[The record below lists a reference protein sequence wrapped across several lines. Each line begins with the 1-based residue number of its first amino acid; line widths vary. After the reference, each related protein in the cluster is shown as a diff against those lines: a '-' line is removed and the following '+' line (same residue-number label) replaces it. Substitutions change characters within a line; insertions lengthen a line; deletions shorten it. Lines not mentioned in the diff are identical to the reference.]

1 MFVIVNSVN
10 IGNCVQID
18 IMDYQTK
25 QEYYANVYPGNL
37 NEWTCNLLHSF
48 LNNLIKVKYTS
59 YMATFKH
66 LKKNENVYM
75 QIFKKWPAPFEEIKF
90 VPKITNKNKNDKSNL
105 KEKISEEEIINMD
118 HKQKMHND
126 LYELKELNTVSK
138 VKTQLIHP
146 DLPSDNVEKQIK
158 LNVPASTNTD
168 EISKFKNEIAEL
180 KSYLAGLQDFV
191 PKVVLGIF
199 NDYKITKQKN
209 PYDTHSP
216 IVNHQLIESKIIEF
230 PINVKEIVIPLGQD
244 PNNKLQYNNI
254 NLNKLE
260 QFYNLENLTIP
271 SCVFF
276 KEKKFNVSS
285 NSKIINQHYGNLA
298 LENLASDY
306 TYREFCNV
314 SDVNLPKLKQLE
326 LIGYP
331 KKGVF
336 CFLQPQLEKIIINEH
351 NFDYKLPSNFKSID
365 EVKIDISEFRLN
377 FICPIILNTSNE
389 LDIVLRTQCPKLK
402 LIEFNF
408 YAKSE
413 MSSKYLKKL
422 KKDFCYYYDEEYF
435 IRYGLEVKINIY

>member
-1 MFVIVNSVN
+1 MSIFDPDIFDCSYELFFILKTTVEENPSKNS
-10 IGNCVQID
+10 
-18 IMDYQTK
+18 
-25 QEYYANVYPGNL
+25 L
-37 NEWTCNLLHSF
+37 
-48 LNNLIKVKYTS
+48 
-59 YMATFKH
+59 
-66 LKKNENVYM
+66 
-75 QIFKKWPAPFEEIKF
+75 
-90 VPKITNKNKNDKSNL
+90 NDKSNL
-105 KEKISEEEIINMD
+105 KEKISEEEIINIEL
-118 HKQKMHND
+118 KQKMFNEFD
-126 LYELKELNTVSK
+126 ELKENNVSK

-146 DLPSDNVEKQIK
+146 DLQSDNEEEQIK
-158 LNVPASTNTD
+158 LIVPANTNTD

-180 KSYLAGLQDFV
+180 KNYLAGLQYFV

-199 NDYKITKQKN
+199 NDYRFIKKPN
-209 PYDTHSP
+209 PNGNIYFQIIKPNLLLS
-216 IVNHQLIESKIIEF
+216 EIIEF
-230 PINVKEIVIPLGQD
+230 PINVKEIAIPISQD
-244 PNNKLQYNNI
+244 PNNKLHYDYI
-254 NLNKLE
+254 NLGRLE
-260 QFYNLENLTIP
+260 QFYNLENLIIP

-306 TYREFCNV
+306 MYREFCNV

-351 NFDYKLPSNFKSID
+351 NFDYKLPYKIKSID
-365 EVKIDISEFRLN
+365 DVKIDISEFRLN
-377 FICPIILNTSNE
+377 FICPIILDTSNE

-408 YAKSE
+408 YSKSE
-413 MSSKYLKKL
+413 LSSKYLKKL

-435 IRYGLEVKINIY
+435 AKYGLEVKINIY

>member
-10 IGNCVQID
+10 IGDCLQID

-25 QEYYANVYPGNL
+25 QEFITYLDDTINL
-37 NEWTCNLLHSF
+37 K
-48 LNNLIKVKYTS
+48 KVKILIDNIINNKNEDLLYSFAYVNSNEILLTINNKDGPWL
-59 YMATFKH
+59 FNFFP
-66 LKKNENVYM
+66 KKNNTNT
-75 QIFKKWPAPFEEIKF
+75 QINI
-90 VPKITNKNKNDKSNL
+90 INKSND
-105 KEKISEEEIINMD
+105 IINVNNPTI
-118 HKQKMHND
+118 KKP
-126 LYELKELNTVSK
+126 K
-138 VKTQLIHP
+138 LIHP
-146 DLPSDNVEKQIK
+146 DLPLDNNEKQS
-158 LNVPASTNTD
+158 NPNTD

-180 KSYLAGLQDFV
+180 KNYLAGLQDFV

-199 NDYKITKQKN
+199 NDFNFIKTPNPLGYGYKRITV
-209 PYDTHSP
+209 P
-216 IVNHQLIESKIIEF
+216 QLTQSKIIEF
-230 PINVKEIVIPLGQD
+230 PINAKEITIPLGQD
-244 PNNKLQYNNI
+244 SNNKLHYDNI

-276 KEKKFNVSS
+276 KEKQFTILYDKNNIKFSE
-285 NSKIINQHYGNLA
+285 IINQHYVNLVVA
-298 LENLASDY
+298 NMNGCFPLY
-306 TYREFCNV
+306 NV

-326 LIGYP
+326 LIGCP

-408 YAKSE
+408 NSISE
-413 MSSKYLKKL
+413 MASKYLKKL

-435 IRYGLEVKINIY
+435 AKYGLEVKINIY